1 MLIEEVKPLKGLLT
15 VELKFSEY
23 HTIFP
28 NIMLTILIFLAVLML
43 FLNVIRR
50 IKERRLREFHFQFF
64 VDNYDKL
71 KFFGTLVLLIA
82 YAFVLESI
90 GFLLATI
97 LFMFLISLLF
107 IGDIKKKSIFVSLTN
122 SLSTSLIIWY
132 LFGQLFDITL
142 P

>member
-1 MLIEEVKPLKGLLT
+1 MKGLLT

>member
-1 MLIEEVKPLKGLLT
+1 MKPLKGLLT

-71 KFFGTLVLLIA
+71 KFFGTLVLIIA

>member
-1 MLIEEVKPLKGLLT
+1 MKDLVT

-28 NIMLTILIFLAVLML
+28 KIMLTILIFLAVLML
-43 FLNVIRR
+43 LLNIVKRIR
-50 IKERRLREFHFQFF
+50 EGTLTALRFQFF

-71 KFFGTLVLLIA
+71 KFYGTLVLLIA
-82 YAFVLESI
+82 YAFMLEPI
-90 GFLLATI
+90 GFLPASI

-107 IGDIKKKSIFVSLTN
+107 IGNVKKKSIIVSLAN
-122 SLSTSLIIWY
+122 SLATSFAIWY

>member
-1 MLIEEVKPLKGLLT
+1 VRPLKDLLT

-28 NIMLTILIFLAVLML
+28 KIMLTILIFLAVLML
-43 FLNVIRR
+43 LLNIFKRM
-50 IKERRLREFHFQFF
+50 KEGRMKEFHFQFF

-71 KFFGTLVLLIA
+71 KFYGTLVLLIA
-82 YAFVLESI
+82 YGFVLELV
-90 GFLLATI
+90 GFLPASI

-107 IGDIKKKSIFVSLTN
+107 IGNVKKKSVVVSLAN
-122 SLSTSLIIWY
+122 SLATTFAIWY

>member
-71 KFFGTLVLLIA
+71 KFFGTLVLIIA

>member
-1 MLIEEVKPLKGLLT
+1 MKGLLT

-50 IKERRLREFHFQFF
+50 IKEGRLREFHFQFF